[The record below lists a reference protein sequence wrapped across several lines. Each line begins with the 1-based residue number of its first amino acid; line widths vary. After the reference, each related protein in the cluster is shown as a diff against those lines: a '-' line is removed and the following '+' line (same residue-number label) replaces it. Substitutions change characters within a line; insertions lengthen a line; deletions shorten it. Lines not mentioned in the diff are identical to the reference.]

1 MNDATS
7 PLIVLTVTDTAR
19 HADQDL
25 ATRKNARYE
34 EAVTRHGGRP
44 LLLDGTATD
53 EERAAAFEA
62 MDGLLLTGG
71 TDIDPAHYGRPNEA
85 SVDIEP
91 ERDALEAA
99 AWAAAGDRGVPVFGI
114 CRGFQAINVFA
125 GGTLIQDV
133 ADHAGPGWSTGPA
146 KMHPIRIEPGTRLAE
161 ALATEADDLSADVPV
176 NTYHHQG
183 VGRDDLAPGLV
194 ATAWAAGTDGDLV
207 EAVELPGERF
217 VVGVQC
223 HPERTEFSPTGME
236 RLWASFVRAASA
248 TAIAHR
254 VILDTSR
261 DVPLHAGD

>member
-1 MNDATS
+1 MTS
-7 PLIVLTVTDTAR
+7 AGLPLIVLTVTHVAR
-19 HADQDL
+19 HDDQDL
-25 ATRKNARYE
+25 AARKNARYA

-44 LLLDGTATD
+44 VLLDGTASD
-53 EERAAAFEA
+53 EERDAAFAA

-71 TDIDPAHYGRPNEA
+71 ADIDPARYGRPNVG
-85 SVDIEP
+85 SNDIEP

-99 AWAAAGDRGVPVFGI
+99 AWAAAAARGVPVFGI

-125 GGTLIQDV
+125 GGTLIQEV

-146 KMHPIRIEPGTRLAE
+146 KMHPIRVEGGSE
-161 ALATEADDLSADVPV
+161 LATALGDDPAEV

-183 VGRDDLAPGLV
+183 IGRDDLAPGLV
-194 ATAWAAGTDGDLV
+194 ATAWAAGVDGDLV
-207 EAVELPGERF
+207 EALELPGDRF

-223 HPERTEFSPTGME
+223 HPERTEFSPAGLE

-248 TAIAHR
+248 APFAHR
-254 VILDTSR
+254 VILDTSH